1 MRRGRLRLGFVDL
14 LVVNVA
20 DRMPKQRSQRRRERQ
35 ARSAEVAPP
44 EDRPAEVIT
53 IAWTASVT
61 SVFLADVVTITAHF
75 YARSHP
81 ESKLAPAFEAVMLL
95 TACVIGLA
103 SLALLVVVWRV
114 SRLKPPTGFVVFAA
128 IVAAAPVI
136 ATAMRLFAAD

>member
-1 MRRGRLRLGFVDL
+1 MS
-14 LVVNVA
+14 
-20 DRMPKQRSQRRRERQ
+20 KQRSKRRRDRQ
-35 ARSAEVAPP
+35 LRPADSAPQ
-44 EDRPAEVIT
+44 DDQPAEVIT

-61 SVFLADVVTITAHF
+61 SVFLADVVTIAANF

-81 ESKLAPAFEAVMLL
+81 DSKLAPAFEAIMLL

-128 IVAAAPVI
+128 LVAVAPVI
-136 ATAMRLFAAD
+136 VTAMRLFSAAN

>member
-1 MRRGRLRLGFVDL
+1 MLMLRL
-14 LVVNVA
+14 A
-20 DRMPKQRSQRRRERQ
+20 DRMSKQRSKRRRERQ
-35 ARSAEVAPP
+35 TRSANAVPQ

-61 SVFLADVVTITAHF
+61 SVFLADVVTIAAHF

-81 ESKLAPAFEAVMLL
+81 ESKLAPAFEAIMLL

-114 SRLKPPTGFVVFAA
+114 SRLKPPMGFVVFAA
-128 IVAAAPVI
+128 LVAAAPVI